1 MRKYAKYIYRDFFFP
16 IKLMCDVLGHFLLS
30 AKHSTKCG
38 CGIQSLSLNNLKKL
52 DLLSTSAAVLIT
64 LTGMG
69 NKIPL

>member
-1 MRKYAKYIYRDFFFP
+1 
-16 IKLMCDVLGHFLLS
+16 MCDVLGHFLLS